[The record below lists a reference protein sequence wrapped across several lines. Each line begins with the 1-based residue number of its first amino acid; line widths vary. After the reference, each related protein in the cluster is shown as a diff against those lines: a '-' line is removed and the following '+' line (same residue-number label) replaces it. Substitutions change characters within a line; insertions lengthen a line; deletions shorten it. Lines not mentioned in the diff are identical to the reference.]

1 LANVNGSPLTRLFRD
16 HPSGVSRRRC
26 DAASRAVAAVIARVW
41 TDDIRLVVSS
51 DLSHFESYHTAHRH
65 DERTAM
71 TIEPLDA
78 GAIGP
83 SDACGHLAIQDTLR

>member
-1 LANVNGSPLTRLFRD
+1 VYLVGDVML
-16 HPSGVSRRRC
+16 
-26 DAASRAVAAVIARVW
+26 ASRAVAAVIARVW

-83 SDACGHLAIQDTLR
+83 SDACGHLAIQDTLREARVSPFCNSESAC